1 MMKSDDATFV
11 LFWVRSPSEMA
22 HENDFFYFYRLLMNG
37 LCLCYLLIPF
47 RIYHTFAK
55 GGVLIELQIGRG
67 MISAMTQS
75 QFK

>member
-1 MMKSDDATFV
+1 
-11 LFWVRSPSEMA
+11 
-22 HENDFFYFYRLLMNG
+22 MNG

-47 RIYHTFAK
+47 RIYDTFAK